1 MLESW
6 YLKIK
11 ATLFFLAVFCA
22 ALRADVIQLKNGNR
36 IVADSAYESN
46 GRIEY
51 IIGNNT
57 YSIPKSSILKID
69 AGRPATVPESI
80 APGLTPQSPAASQN
94 SPDDVPKVQEQIE
107 AKGDLFARV
116 IHGTQI
122 DVTALKAI
130 EAEGIPEQTAV
141 ANFYAARFE
150 EKHNN
155 FAEAVRYLQTALLF
169 SPNHVILLEHY
180 AAMMLQLGRNSE
192 ALVYAERAAHAGPES
207 AEALGLLGYA
217 YYKNEQTRDAVNAW
231 KKSLAL
237 KPDEKISALLQRVQ
251 RETKAEADFRQQESV
266 HFVLRYE
273 GTRVPDDFRSQ
284 ILEVLEDQYKTL
296 QNDLGSAPRNTISAS
311 LYTQDAFFDITQAPA
326 WSAALNDGKIRIPVS
341 GLTHVTPELVRVL
354 RHELTHSFIAQI
366 THGHVPQWLN
376 EGIAQLEEPKSTSPV
391 GVRLASLFIAGRH
404 IPLNQLE
411 GSFQTYSVGEAS
423 VAYAESLAAAE
434 YIRSSYGMSDLAGI
448 LARLGQGESIE
459 TALRNTIHLGY
470 AQLESE
476 ITNYLRKSYGA

>member
-1 MLESW
+1 MLES
-6 YLKIK
+6 LHLRIK
-11 ATLFFLAVFCA
+11 ATFLFLALLCA
-22 ALRADVIQLKNGNR
+22 AARADVIRLRNGNR

-51 IIGNNT
+51 TIGNNT
-57 YSIPKSSILKID
+57 YIIPKSSVLQID
-69 AGRPATVPESI
+69 VGGPAPVPESKN
-80 APGLTPQSPAASQN
+80 QSPAGSAS
-94 SPDDVPKVQEQIE
+94 PEDVPRVQEQIE
-107 AKGDLFARV
+107 AKGDLLTRV
-116 IHGTQI
+116 IHGAQI
-122 DVTALKAI
+122 DVAALKAI
-130 EAEGIPEQTAV
+130 EAEGIPEQSAV

-150 EKHNN
+150 EKRNN

-180 AAMMLQLGRNSE
+180 AAMMLRLGRNSE
-192 ALVYAERAAHAGPES
+192 ALIYAQHAARSGPQS

-217 YYKNEQTRDAVNAW
+217 HYKNEQTRDAVIAW

-237 KPDEKISALLQRVQ
+237 RPDEKIATLLERVQ
-251 RETKAEADFRQQESV
+251 RETRAEAEFRQQEST

-273 GTRVPDDFRSQ
+273 GARVPDDLRSQ
-284 ILEVLEDQYKTL
+284 ILEVLEDHYKIL
-296 QNDLGSAPRNTISAS
+296 QSDLGSAPRNTVSVS
-311 LYTQDAFFDITQAPA
+311 LYTEEAFFDITQAPA
-326 WSAALNDGKIRIPVS
+326 WSAALNDGKIRVPIS
-341 GLTHVTPELVRVL
+341 GLTSVTPELVRVL

-366 THGHVPQWLN
+366 THGHVPHWLN
-376 EGIAQLEEPKSTSPV
+376 EGIAQLEEPRSTSPV
-391 GVRLASLFIAGRH
+391 GPRLASLFVAGRH

-411 GSFQTYSVGEAS
+411 GSFQTYSLGEAS

-434 YIRSSYGMSDLAGI
+434 YIRTIYGMSDLAGI